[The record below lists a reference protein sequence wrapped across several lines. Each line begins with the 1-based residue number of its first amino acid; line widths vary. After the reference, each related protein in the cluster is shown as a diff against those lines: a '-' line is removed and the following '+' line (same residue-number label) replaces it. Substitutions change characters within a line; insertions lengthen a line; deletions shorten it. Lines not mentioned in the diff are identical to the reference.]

1 MLAPATKTHPAT
13 SQGQS
18 AEAQQAG
25 RAGPEGRLWGK
36 RKENLPHSKAKPVAG
51 KETAEPQVAHAQG
64 REQRL
69 VAVTQGTSLA
79 NRDREPLQGHTWFN
93 SLPTSS
99 PNIAHQSSVHRT
111 PKNGDPKGTGA
122 LRHKSPT
129 EAQGASVAAQGEG
142 GFGGFPLL
150 LNPPSEREQGK
161 PSCPTVP
168 KPEASAEHG
177 KKNPHSPSRCTSAFP
192 GTFHHH
198 RDGSHRPWV
207 PENPPAPPQRPAQTI
222 PCPFACGSLRPGSLP
237 VPSSSQHVRP
247 GAAAPPWISPPS
259 SPALLAATLHP
270 CASSCLRLLP
280 QSSPRNQQDKRC
292 LARHHP

>member
-1 MLAPATKTHPAT
+1 M
-13 SQGQS
+13 
-18 AEAQQAG
+18 
-25 RAGPEGRLWGK
+25 
-36 RKENLPHSKAKPVAG
+36 
-51 KETAEPQVAHAQG
+51 
-64 REQRL
+64 
-69 VAVTQGTSLA
+69 AVTQGTSPA
-79 NRDREPLQGHTWFN
+79 NRDREPLQDHTWFN
-93 SLPTSS
+93 SLPTSP
-99 PNIAHQSSVHRT
+99 PNIAHQRSAHRT

-161 PSCPTVP
+161 PSCPTAP
-168 KPEASAEHG
+168 KPEASAEHE
-177 KKNPHSPSRCTSAFP
+177 KKNPHSPPRCTSAFP

-198 RDGSHRPWV
+198 RHGSHRPWV

-270 CASSCLRLLP
+270 CVPPPASGCCHSPAPAPGTSRIKGAWTGTIPNPSPGWALSVPPMPGAPRGGLLP
-280 QSSPRNQQDKRC
+280 SLGGNPEGFHVAHQ
-292 LARHHP
+292 LLE